1 MPTEDNVKV
10 INVDVILAG
19 EVDSKPLLRAFG
31 DGVVVLH
38 ENGPLVLEL
47 ANVGLDL
54 HETLSRFVELVSALP
69 RKARTSW
76 VGASRRVFDIG
87 IQLRSRPSVGLG
99 EHRGR
104 APFRAAAR
112 LERDQRVILRRCFA
126 AGVTQVP
133 RARHTTKGSASTSAA
148 LSDKSGRAPLTFPAP
163 KPIPRL
169 VLPTP
174 VIS

>member
-1 MPTEDNVKV
+1 MPTEDNVKF

-19 EVDSKPLLRAFG
+19 EVDSKPLLGAFG

-87 IQLRSRPSVGLG
+87 IQAGLMPHETHWRIPSDLIAALAKIGGEVVLTVYGAKRGRTPSRPKPRLTKST
-99 EHRGR
+99 ERRTGR
-104 APFRAAAR
+104 ASRAR
-112 LERDQRVILRRCFA
+112 S
-126 AGVTQVP
+126 VP
-133 RARHTTKGSASTSAA
+133 RRGAT
-148 LSDKSGRAPLTFPAP
+148 RA
-163 KPIPRL
+163 
-169 VLPTP
+169 
-174 VIS
+174 